1 MAAKSRQNTHPL
13 ETGTPN
19 PPGGPERMDG
29 QPKPLSPDASTAVAI
44 ASPALDLQQR
54 LGEQLSAFH
63 AHPEVTAPEP
73 SEHWSTR
80 RTLAFVIVSNGVAWA
95 SIAWMVSSLLA

>member
-19 PPGGPERMDG
+19 PPGGPARMDG

-63 AHPEVTAPEP
+63 AHPEVTAPGAIRALVYTAN
-73 SEHWSTR
+73 TR
-80 RTLAFVIVSNGVAWA
+80 LRHRQ
-95 SIAWMVSSLLA
+95 